1 MISSEIW
8 KKISRSN
15 KIAICN
21 LWSLKKFASAYLFQI
36 AREEAKRAH
45 YVQKNLFKTVRSVKT
60 TAYDQNNN
68 VQWYFHIFKARKS

>member
-21 LWSLKKFASAYLFQI
+21 LWSLKKFASVYLFQI
-36 AREEAKRAH
+36 AREEAKHAH
-45 YVQKNLFKTVRSVKT
+45 
-60 TAYDQNNN
+60 
-68 VQWYFHIFKARKS
+68 